1 MLPELPWADCNNDW
15 NTDKCRNPYEVKFNE
30 SCKMSEDYHP
40 CSEVGTKYGDCKV
53 RTEGSYSI
61 EMLIMFVKDGAE
73 NTKAV
78 FCTFENNLG
87 ETVSV
92 FVKNVTDPVSEFWE
106 NKALQQSAGV
116 NDQIF
121 LRLMIIDVIMFHLL
135 G

>member
-40 CSEVGTKYGDCKV
+40 CSEVGAKYGDCK
-53 RTEGSYSI
+53 
-61 EMLIMFVKDGAE
+61 DGAE
-73 NTKAV
+73 STQAV
-78 FCTFENNLG
+78 FCSFENKLG

-106 NKALQQSAGV
+106 NKALQQSDGV
-116 NDQIF
+116 CYKRALN
-121 LRLMIIDVIMFHLL
+121 
-135 G
+135 